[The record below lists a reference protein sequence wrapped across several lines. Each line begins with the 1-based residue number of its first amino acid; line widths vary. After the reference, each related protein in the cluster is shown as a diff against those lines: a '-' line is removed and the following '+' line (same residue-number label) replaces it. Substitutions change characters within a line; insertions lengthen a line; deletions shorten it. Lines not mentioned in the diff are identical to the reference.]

1 MLLFKNL
8 SRVVLEISQ
17 ILALLLLLELFPPL
31 LFPKHRTASQIN
43 VHQRDEY
50 KAADVRRSKLLFLRL
65 FSSLESS
72 IVRRQ
77 KLRSILT
84 AGVIISN

>member
-17 ILALLLLLELFPPL
+17 ILALLLLLELFPL